1 MKGTITMQDSSKIRN
16 IAIIAHIDH
25 GKTTLIDGI
34 FKAARMFRDNQVVEE
49 RVMDAGTLER
59 ERGITI
65 KAKHCTVEWGGFKIN
80 IVDTPGHAD
89 FSGEVERVLSMVDS
103 VLLLVDANEGPM
115 PQTRYVLMRAL
126 RLGLKPIVIVNKID
140 RPNADPEGALDKTFD
155 LFIELG
161 ATEEQCDF
169 KVLYGSGLQGWFV
182 DELSEIGGPEKPGMD
197 DLFNTII
204 EKVPAPQAEIDKP
217 FLMQVCTLSWSEY
230 LGSIGCGKILQGTLH
245 KGDRIVKTHTRWK
258 DYEQTD
264 WEVVSSDTSSCT
276 HIYVTNGLVRTEVE
290 AVGAGDIV
298 WFTGPDNIDLGDTI
312 SAPELSGQALHPLDI
327 EEPTVSMFF
336 IVNTSPFSNQDGN
349 AITLRQLKARI
360 ERETK
365 SDPALRMEDI
375 GRPDGVK
382 VSGRGELHLGIL
394 IEEMRREG
402 SEICV
407 SRPEVIVQ
415 HDSRGKLLEPMEEV
429 IVDVPEAFQGV
440 VIQKLAQRKGELKDM
455 KNGGTGVLRLSF
467 RIPTRGLIGYRGE
480 FLTDTRG
487 LGILASRFVGY
498 GEWVGEISSRSRG
511 SLVSMDSG
519 TTTSYS
525 LENLQE
531 RGTLFVK
538 SGEPVYNGQ
547 VIGESSRGK
556 DLPCNPSKRKQLTN
570 HRSATKDMMI
580 MLDVPR
586 IMTID
591 TALEW
596 ISEDELVEVTPLNVR
611 IRKMIMNADERRKA
625 RNKAGIVDTE
635 EDQ

>member
-1 MKGTITMQDSSKIRN
+1 MQDSSKIRN

-34 FKAARMFRDNQVVEE
+34 FKAAHLFRENQVMEE
-49 RVMDAGTLER
+49 RVMDAGSLER

-65 KAKHCTVEWGGFKIN
+65 KAKHCTVEWGGYKIN

-126 RLGLKPIVIVNKID
+126 KLGLKPIVIVNKVD
-140 RPNADPEGALDKTFD
+140 RPNAEPELALDKTFD

-169 KVLYGSGLQGWFV
+169 AVLYGSGLQGWFV
-182 DELSEIGGPEKPGMD
+182 DDLKKHEDNSKAGMD
-197 DLFNTII
+197 DLFRTII
-204 EKVPAPQAEIDKP
+204 ERVPAPKAEMEKP

-230 LGSIGCGKILQGTLH
+230 LGRIGCGRILRGTLKKGDKIL
-245 KGDRIVKTHTRWK
+245 RTHTRWK
-258 DYEQTD
+258 DYEQTE
-264 WEVVSSDTSSCT
+264 WETVSTDTSACT
-276 HIYVTNGLVRTEVE
+276 HLYVTKGLDRAEVE
-290 AVGAGDIV
+290 AAGAGDIV
-298 WFTGPDNIDLGDTI
+298 WFTGPANIDLGDTI
-312 SAPELSGQALHPLDI
+312 SSPETPDEVIPPLDI

-336 IVNTSPFSNQDGN
+336 IVNTSPFAGQDGN

-365 SDPALRMEDI
+365 TDPALRMEDL
-375 GRPDGVK
+375 GRPDGIK

-394 IEEMRREG
+394 IEEIRREG

-415 HDSRGKLLEPMEEV
+415 HDEKGRTLEPMEEL
-429 IVDVPEAFQGV
+429 IIDVPEEYQGI
-440 VIQKLAQRKGELKDM
+440 VIQKLAQRKGELKNM
-455 KNGGTGVLRLSF
+455 ENGGTGVLRLEF

-487 LGILASRFVGY
+487 LGILASRFIGY
-498 GEWVGEISSRSRG
+498 GEWVGEINARSRG
-511 SLVSMDSG
+511 SLVSVDTG
-519 TTTSYS
+519 TATSYA

-531 RGTLFVK
+531 RGTLFIK
-538 SGEPVYNGQ
+538 PGDQIYNGQ
-547 VIGESSRGK
+547 VVGEASRGK
-556 DLPCNPSKRKQLTN
+556 DIPCNPCKRKQQTN
-570 HRSATKDMMI
+570 HRSATKDMMTI
-580 MLDVPR
+580 LDVPR
-586 IMTID
+586 AVTID
-591 TALEW
+591 SALEW
-596 ISEDELVEVTPLNVR
+596 IGGDELVEVTPLSVR
-611 IRKMIMNADERRKA
+611 IRKVILDADQRKKA
-625 RNKAGIVDTE
+625 RIQAGAAE
-635 EDQ
+635 EDED